1 MYVCLCKGVTDGQI
15 RKEVNNGACTLRELH
30 RRLDVAVQCGRCVVE
45 ARRVLEEALRLRMS
59 QQEKSDQAA

>member
-15 RKEVNNGACTLRELH
+15 RKEVNNGACTLRELR

-45 ARRVLEEALRLRMS
+45 ARRVLEEALRMS
-59 QQEKSDQAA
+59 QQENSDQAA